1 MSRSQLWTSV
11 AWVPAFMGS
20 MLYQA
25 IGGDATRVSFQFCVS
40 NAPTT
45 AWLRLT
51 RRGRPRAWRDS
62 GRATNPA
69 ASALGQTRA
78 IGEWHAQNS
87 GSHRR
92 GGSCGLGS
100 RGANAIR
107 FRRVQE
113 RAADAR
119 PKTKI
124 SEMITE
130 RTPPLEGGSF
140 PVSVDGVVP
149 SDVQLNS
156 LPSEAEQLAPQL
168 RGFSYVV
175 VEELVAIV
183 DPRTRKVEIVFPR
196 WGKP

>member
-1 MSRSQLWTSV
+1 MRRIPALIAALGFVASV
-11 AWVPAFMGS
+11 AGAQTPS
-20 MLYQA
+20 
-25 IGGDATRVSFQFCVS
+25 
-40 NAPTT
+40 
-45 AWLRLT
+45 
-51 RRGRPRAWRDS
+51 DS
-62 GRATNPA
+62 A
-69 ASALGQTRA
+69 ASKSALLTLDQ
-78 IGEWHAQNS
+78 
-87 GSHRR
+87 
-92 GGSCGLGS
+92 
-100 RGANAIR
+100 
-107 FRRVQE
+107 
-113 RAADAR
+113 
-119 PKTKI
+119 KTKI

-140 PVSVDGVVP
+140 QVSVDGVVP

>member
-1 MSRSQLWTSV
+1 MCRIPVLIV
-11 AWVPAFMGS
+11 AAG
-20 MLYQA
+20 L
-25 IGGDATRVSFQFCVS
+25 
-40 NAPTT
+40 
-45 AWLRLT
+45 
-51 RRGRPRAWRDS
+51 
-62 GRATNPA
+62 A
-69 ASALGQTRA
+69 ASAVGAQTP
-78 IGEWHAQNS
+78 S
-87 GSHRR
+87 DS
-92 GGSCGLGS
+92 
-100 RGANAIR
+100 
-107 FRRVQE
+107 
-113 RAADAR
+113 AASKSALLTLD
-119 PKTKI
+119 PKI